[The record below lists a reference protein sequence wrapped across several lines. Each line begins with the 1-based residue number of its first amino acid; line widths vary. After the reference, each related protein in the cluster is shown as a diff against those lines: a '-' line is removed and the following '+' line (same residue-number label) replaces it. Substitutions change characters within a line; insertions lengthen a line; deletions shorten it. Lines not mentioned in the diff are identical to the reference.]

1 MIASIGRMV
10 RELQEKEIS
19 QIIYKGLLP
28 PEKICLGDNYYNYLL
43 KLAKKEG
50 KKVSDYTK
58 YL

>member
-1 MIASIGRMV
+1 MDKVSRRKLFA
-10 RELQEKEIS
+10 
-19 QIIYKGLLP
+19 IY
-28 PEKICLGDNYYNYLL
+28 IWYNYLL